1 MQIKLFLASLT
12 SLEPDVTI
20 RVIPEPARN
29 NTNSSRNGTNNEML
43 RPDST
48 TSHLAVFA
56 TSSTIRKQTTTNHND
71 TQMDIMDF
79 GGNVDGNVDGK
90 FFIDIQWTF
99 QKRF

>member
-1 MQIKLFLASLT
+1 MVFKISRDFTCILASLT

-29 NTNSSRNGTNNEML
+29 TSNSSRNGSKDNSETL

-79 GGNVDGNVDGK
+79 DKIGDGNVDG
-90 FFIDIQWTF
+90 
-99 QKRF
+99 

>member
-1 MQIKLFLASLT
+1 M
-12 SLEPDVTI
+12 
-20 RVIPEPARN
+20 IPEHART
-29 NTNSSRNGTNNEML
+29 NTSSTSSGRSGANSNSNETL

-79 GGNVDGNVDGK
+79 GQNLDDNADG
-90 FFIDIQWTF
+90 
-99 QKRF
+99 